1 MLDVFEVEKV
11 LPQFRFADLV
21 RRLMIM
27 CGQLA
32 HGSAYTP
39 PEFAPPDRGVAD
51 TRSFSFVVRSWLH
64 LQK

>member
-11 LPQFRFADLV
+11 LPQLRFADLV

-32 HGSAYTP
+32 HGSGIRLLSSLRQTA
-39 PEFAPPDRGVAD
+39 E
-51 TRSFSFVVRSWLH
+51 
-64 LQK
+64 LQTLDHSLS